1 MNKVL
6 IITLFVIL
14 ISVVYYKYILTAT
27 GSRKALEKINTLEKY
42 SNNSENEKVKE
53 ELIDSDNQDSEE
65 LHSEDVE
72 NLFNLSDEPQNNND
86 SNTSSVVYLD
96 IDYVGN
102 RGRIIISLNKNIVP
116 KTCDNFTV
124 LCEKK
129 AYVGSKFHRVIKDF
143 MVQGGDF
150 TNHDGT
156 GGVSIYG
163 NVFPD
168 ENFTLKHDK
177 GTISMANSGPNTN
190 GSQFFISTTKTEWL
204 DGKHVVF
211 GKVVKGMD
219 LIEFIENLN
228 TDNNDRPTNDVEIVD
243 CGLL

>member
-1 MNKVL
+1 MNHK
-6 IITLFVIL
+6 IIVIIIIIL
-14 ISVVYYKYILTAT
+14 VSTILYYNFFANELTN
-27 GSRKALEKINTLEKY
+27 SKAKINTLEKK
-42 SNNSENEKVKE
+42 SEQDNIEIELNNS
-53 ELIDSDNQDSEE
+53 DSEDSEE
-65 LHSEDVE
+65 LHSDDVE
-72 NLFNLSDEPQNNND
+72 NLFNLSDEPVESSD
-86 SNTSSVVYLD
+86 LNTGNIVYLD
-96 IDYVGN
+96 IDYAGN

-116 KTCDNFTV
+116 KTCENFLA

-143 MVQGGDF
+143 MIQGGDF

-168 ENFTLKHDK
+168 ENFILKHDK
-177 GTISMANSGPNTN
+177 GTISMANSGPDTN

-211 GKVVKGMD
+211 GKVIKGMD
-219 LIEFIENLN
+219 LVEFIETSS
-228 TDNNDRPTNDVEIVD
+228 TDNNDKPVEDINVVD